1 MSTIDNTLNER
12 GTRYGAFVDNAEI
25 TQRLKHVMRQHSGW
39 GDLRLSQAEALEM
52 IVHKIGRILNGD
64 PNYIDSWHDIGG
76 YAGLVERSL
85 RREQAP
91 VGPEQATEAPEQPS
105 QAAKKADGSLGAF
118 ISRFIRE
125 DSVPPT
131 TASAQLSVLAELRSM
146 FPTADITDIT
156 VSFESEESGLT
167 D

>member
-12 GTRYGAFVDNAEI
+12 GTRYGAFDDNAEI
-25 TQRLKHVMRQHSGW
+25 TQHLKHVMRQHSGW
-39 GDLRLSQAEALEM
+39 GDLSLSQAEALEM
-52 IVHKIGRILNGD
+52 IAHKIGRILNGD

-85 RREQAP
+85 QRDQDAEKL
-91 VGPEQATEAPEQPS
+91 TKQP
-105 QAAKKADGSLGAF
+105 AAKKADESLGAF

-125 DSVPPT
+125 DSVPPA

-146 FPTADITDIT
+146 FPTADIT